1 MWKTCLQS
9 GREEEEVEVG
19 GRERERRRGGGRRET
34 VGEMTTSVCVC
45 VFIENE
51 EVGSRNGG
59 LGRQKK

>member
-1 MWKTCLQS
+1 MEDMFTVRKRGGG
-9 GREEEEVEVG
+9 GRG
-19 GRERERRRGGGRRET
+19 GRERKRRRGGGRRET
-34 VGEMTTSVCVC
+34 VREMTTSVCVC